1 MILDI
6 PLTPEQVEIIGT
18 ALETNASV
26 ITLNLD
32 GMRFELPRN
41 RIQNEDILVH
51 MMILYYDL

>member
-1 MILDI
+1 VILDI